1 MTDESRRPDGPRTLN
16 RVIRGLLLLCALA
29 FLADL
34 LYTKNPHFAVEDVF
48 GFYAL
53 YGFAGSVVLALAA
66 GPLRRVLMRGED
78 YYDPP
83 ERTADDD

>member
-1 MTDESRRPDGPRTLN
+1 MTDEPRRPEGPRN
-16 RVIRGLLLLCALA
+16 PDRVIRGLLLLCALV

-34 LYTKNPHFAVEDVF
+34 LSTGHPHFPVEDVF
-48 GFYAL
+48 GFHAL

-66 GPLRRVLMRGED
+66 GRLRRVLMRGED